1 MNMSMKRKKQRRTVA
16 FSDNSV
22 TSKILRFRKSE
33 RLLHWALAVPFLFCL
48 MSAIVLFV
56 FYNPDPSRPY
66 RNLFAVVHR
75 IAGIAFVVLPALAI
89 LISKRDFKVHFY
101 NIAQAWRWTLDDIK
115 WLLMMGL
122 ASINKKIVLPE
133 QGKFN
138 AAEKLNFMYLML
150 SYPMYIL
157 TGFYIWETEGAFIA
171 WNLHVLVALL
181 ALPLILGH
189 IFMATINAG
198 SRVGLSGMFSGYVDR
213 HWAKHH
219 YGKWFREQFEQNGK
233 KAPVKNEAPSRK
245 KNKTEVR
252 PANNVAKTKTSV
264 TRSSVTEKKIER
276 PLSAGNGRE

>member
-1 MNMSMKRKKQRRTVA
+1 MNMKKKRGAAKAPDKP
-16 FSDNSV
+16 V

-66 RNLFAVVHR
+66 RNVFAVVHR

-89 LISKRDFKVHFY
+89 LVSKGDFKTHFY

-115 WLLMMGL
+115 WLLLMGL

-150 SYPMYIL
+150 SYPVYIL
-157 TGFYIWETEGAFIA
+157 TGFYIWETEGAFIT

-219 YGKWFREQFEQNGK
+219 YGKWFREQFEQDGK
-233 KAPVKNEAPSRK
+233 STPAKNEAQSREK
-245 KNKTEVR
+245 TKTEVR
-252 PANNVAKTKTSV
+252 PANNVAKKKTSG
-264 TRSSVTEKKIER
+264 VTEKKIER
-276 PLSAGNGRE
+276 PLSAGNG